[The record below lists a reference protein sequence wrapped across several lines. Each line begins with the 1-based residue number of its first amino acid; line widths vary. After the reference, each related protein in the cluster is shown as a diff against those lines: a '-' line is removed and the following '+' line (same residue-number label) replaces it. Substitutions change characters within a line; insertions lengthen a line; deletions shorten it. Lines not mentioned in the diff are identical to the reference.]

1 MIPRGL
7 FLKFL
12 IKNKPLNSL
21 FMGNRKIRYFLFGAV
36 VMFLFVSIK
45 TQAQNLENGKKIYQ
59 TRCLVCHQA
68 DGGGVPNMNAPLDG
82 STNVVGNDIA
92 RLVKIIKNGFNER
105 VELDGLYYSNS
116 MTPNPDLTPAQIS
129 DVLSYIRTS
138 WSNKA
143 TKVTIAQVQQGI
155 KGNQKTST
163 K

>member
-1 MIPRGL
+1 M
-7 FLKFL
+7 FKC
-12 IKNKPLNSL
+12 
-21 FMGNRKIRYFLFGAV
+21 KIRCFLFGAV
-36 VMFLFVSIK
+36 IILLFISIK

-82 STNVVGNDIA
+82 ASNVVGNDIA

-116 MTPNPDLTPAQIS
+116 MTANPDLTPAQIS

-143 TKVTIAQVQQGI
+143 TKVNTVQVQQAI
-155 KGNQKTST
+155 KGSQRIST